1 MDDAKRSE
9 APGGSWQA
17 IGREWLDTLVVAI
30 SVAMCFRA
38 YFYEPFNIPTGSMRP
53 TLYGNYTEAEQPGS
67 DGFFDLPVL
76 SFFKFALTGETYKEF
91 RAPWSGTVRVA
102 SRGDGCYDLVVANA
116 LHHPET
122 NLKGVKA
129 LGRWLMGLVAENE
142 YENHIGVAKIP
153 TDAMDFRAADGARV
167 NKGDLLWCGRV
178 KKGDFIFVN
187 RWLWNFR
194 KPARGDVMIFSTTGI
209 AGLQQGTHYIKRL
222 TATPGD
228 TLEIKDAAV
237 YIDGERQPSLKP
249 ETGAAGEASPRYDAG
264 PMTGPVT
271 LGADEYFACGDN
283 SYPAQMSFDSRYWG
297 TVPGT
302 KLRGVAACVFWPIV
316 NPRIG
321 RIK

>member
-53 TLYGNYTEAEQPGS
+53 TLYGNYTEAAQPGS
-67 DGFFDLPVL
+67 DGLFDLPVL

-102 SRGDGCYDLVVANA
+102 SRGDGCYDLLVANA

-209 AGLQQGTHYIKRL
+209 SGLQQGTMSPTPTPCSPAPSTTL
-222 TATPGD
+222 TSATRTSWIPP
-228 TLEIKDAAV
+228 TLPSAAART
-237 YIDGERQPSLKP
+237 DRAPCPPSSAVSTT
-249 ETGAAGEASPRYDAG
+249 TGTRPICSP
-264 PMTGPVT
+264 
-271 LGADEYFACGDN
+271 
-283 SYPAQMSFDSRYWG
+283 W
-297 TVPGT
+297 
-302 KLRGVAACVFWPIV
+302 
-316 NPRIG
+316 
-321 RIK
+321 